1 MKYIKNPYQI
11 EEESFKIIQN
21 IIDDEFGGFSFRNGF
36 EEAIIKRCI
45 HTSADFD
52 YLKNLRISE
61 DFRQAML
68 SAIENKATI
77 YTDTNMALSGI
88 NKSAMSKTGIQGRCY
103 VSDPITAQIAK
114 ERGITRSMA
123 SVLRMLEEEG
133 EKILVIGNA
142 PTFLFQAI
150 EEIQRGNGSVKAII
164 GVPVGF
170 VGAAESKE
178 ILSKQEIPHVA
189 ALGRKGGSNIAAA
202 IVNAVLYHIAGRD

>member
-1 MKYIKNPYQI
+1 MEYIKNPYQI